1 MAIELINIGQIAN
14 DGTGDDLR
22 EAFVKV
28 NRNFE
33 DLDLRDNEKTTVT
46 NTGTGIGIFDNIVN
60 YDIRL
65 KSLVAGDNMVIDA
78 TPNGDILIASD
89 TNAFTEIT
97 LEVENGEKTYLQ
109 NQNIKIHGGVG
120 IDVVL
125 NEENGF
131 IYVQNLFNDKLVNED
146 DPKLSANLD
155 ADDNDILAVN
165 TIQARTFLGNV
176 TGNVTG
182 LINGYDPSTIG
193 PYFDQYFDFGNIGRT
208 VDSIIDWMLEEAN
221 VDFGT
226 FALPDP
232 RTIDLGSIA

>member
-28 NRNFE
+28 NQNFE
-33 DLDLRDNEKTTVT
+33 DLDLRDNEKSTVT
-46 NTGTGIGIFDNIVN
+46 NIGTGVGIFDNIVN
-60 YDIRL
+60 YDIKLRSL
-65 KSLVAGDNMVIDA
+65 KAGENIFIEA
-78 TPNGDILIASD
+78 TPQGDIIIASD
-89 TNAFTEIT
+89 TSAFNEIIV
-97 LEVENGEKTYLQ
+97 EVENAQKTYLKG
-109 NQNIKIHGGVG
+109 QNIKIHGGVG

-131 IYVQNLFNDKLVNED
+131 IYVQNLYNDKLVNET
-146 DPKLSANLD
+146 DPRLSANLD

-165 TIQARTFLGNV
+165 TMQARTFLGNL

-193 PYFDQYFDFGNIGRT
+193 PYFDQYFDFGDLGRT
-208 VDSIIDWMLEEAN
+208 VNSIIDWMLEETN